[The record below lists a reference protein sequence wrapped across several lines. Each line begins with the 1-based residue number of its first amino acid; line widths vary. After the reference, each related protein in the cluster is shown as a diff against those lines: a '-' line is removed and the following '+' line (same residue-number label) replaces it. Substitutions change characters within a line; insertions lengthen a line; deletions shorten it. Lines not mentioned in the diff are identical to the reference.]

1 MTTRLVVQRIPHLNT
16 LVLRQKE
23 GRDFFIAANDSI
35 VISVDTFAYI
45 ISFLVENS
53 YLSPK
58 VLEGILEE
66 FNSTKGDS
74 IDRLPHD

>member
-1 MTTRLVVQRIPHLNT
+1 MTKLIVQRIPHLNT
-16 LVLRQKE
+16 IIMRQRD

-45 ISFLVENS
+45 IKFLIDNS
-53 YLSPK
+53 YISPK